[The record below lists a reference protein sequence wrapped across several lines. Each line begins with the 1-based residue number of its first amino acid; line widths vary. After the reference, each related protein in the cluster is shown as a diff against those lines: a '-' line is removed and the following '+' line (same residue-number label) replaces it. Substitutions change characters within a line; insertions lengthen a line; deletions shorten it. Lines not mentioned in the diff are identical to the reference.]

1 MTAPLQALAA
11 RFANRP
17 DSEHGQA
24 FTRLAMLVVVLA
36 YLQLVVK
43 GHPGVER
50 GLALSQLFLGLEFV
64 VAIGILAWIAA
75 RPGISYPRRVLGMI
89 ADYSLMGVG
98 MFLIGDLLSPLYVIV
113 LWVTIG
119 NGLRYGPRFL
129 YTAICFA
136 VVTHLAV
143 ILNTPYWQAN
153 SWLGWGLL
161 AGLVAV
167 PLYLS
172 SLLKA
177 LVRATEAAKAANEA
191 KSRFLA
197 NMSHELRTPLNGIVG
212 MSQLLAS
219 TSLTSEQRDSAQ
231 VIQTSARALQLLV
244 DDVLDISAIE
254 AGKLKRSDADF
265 SLPDLVKGIHVMLL
279 PGAQAKG
286 IAFDVEVAQ
295 DVPQLLH
302 GDSNH
307 LRQILVNLLSNAI
320 KFTEH
325 GRVHLAVTR
334 TGLTDDVADLRFVV
348 QDTGIGIPEAHQAR
362 IFNAFEQVESG
373 RGRRF
378 GGTGLGTTIA
388 KALTELLDGRIG
400 MESRAGAGSR
410 FWVEVPFRLSAQ
422 QVQDA
427 SAMASNII
435 AFADPFVRHRARV
448 RPLRILVA
456 DDQSAN
462 LMVMR
467 RLLEKAGHRP
477 QILDDGEEVLVAI
490 EHQSFD
496 AAIIDLHMP
505 GISGVEIMKQARF
518 IEAGRKRT
526 PFIVLTADATADA
539 RLECERAGAHAF
551 MTKPVIV
558 EKLLEKLAEI
568 AEGAAPAKDAT
579 PAAVVPVAD
588 KSLISQVILD
598 ELREMGLGEAFVQRF
613 LAECVRDARKCL
625 ADLEQSGGRAAW
637 EEFRDACHALK
648 GAASNMGAVRL
659 ADSASEGMRMSSD
672 RLLAEWNG
680 LLNLLRQQLEQAAA
694 ALRERGD
701 LASSPDAGSEGS

>member
-1 MTAPLQALAA
+1 MTALQTLRS

-24 FTRLAMLVVVLA
+24 LTRVAMLVVVLA
-36 YLQLVVK
+36 YLQFVVK
-43 GHPGVER
+43 GHPGVEE
-50 GLALSQLFLGLEFV
+50 GLALSLKFLSLEFV
-64 VAIGILAWIAA
+64 VATGILAWIAA
-75 RPGISYPRRVLGMI
+75 RPGVSYARRVLGMV
-89 ADYSLMGVG
+89 ADYGLMGVG
-98 MFLIGDLLSPLYVIV
+98 MYLIGDLLSPLYVIL
-113 LWVTIG
+113 LWVTVG

-136 VVTHLAV
+136 VTTHLAV
-143 ILNTPYWQAN
+143 ILNTPYWQEN

-177 LVRATEAAKAANEA
+177 LVRATEAARAANEA

-212 MSQLLAS
+212 MSQLLA
-219 TSLTSEQRDSAQ
+219 TTPLTAEQRDSAQ

-254 AGKLKRSDADF
+254 AGKLKRTDADF
-265 SLPDLVKGIHVMLL
+265 SLSDVVKSIHVMLL

-286 IAFDVEVAQ
+286 IGFDVEVAA
-295 DVPQLLH
+295 DVPNLLH

-307 LRQILVNLLSNAI
+307 LRQVLVNLLSNAI
-320 KFTEH
+320 KFTES
-325 GRVHLAVTR
+325 GRVTLDVTR
-334 TGLTDDVADLRFVV
+334 TKQVDGVAHLHFSVR
-348 QDTGIGIPEAHQAR
+348 DTGIGIPEAHRER
-362 IFNAFEQVESG
+362 IFDAFEQVESG

-388 KALTELLDGRIG
+388 KALTELLGGRIG
-400 MESRAGAGSR
+400 MESQDGAGSH
-410 FWVEVPFRLSAQ
+410 FWIDVPFPLAEQEQ
-422 QVQDA
+422 QDEA
-427 SAMASNII
+427 AMASNII

-448 RPLRILVA
+448 RPMRVLVA

-462 LMVMR
+462 LMVLR

-477 QILDDGEEVLVAI
+477 QIVDDGEDVLTAI
-490 EHQSFD
+490 ENQSFD
-496 AAIIDLHMP
+496 AVIIDLHMP
-505 GISGVEIMKQARF
+505 GASGVEIMKQTRF
-518 IEAGRKRT
+518 MEAGRKRT
-526 PFIVLTADATADA
+526 PFIVLTADATSEA
-539 RLECERAGAHAF
+539 RLECERAGAYAF

-558 EKLLEKLAEI
+558 ERLLEKLAEI
-568 AEGAAPAKDAT
+568 AEGAAPAAAEV
-579 PAAVVPVAD
+579 PAAPAAD
-588 KSLISQVILD
+588 KSLISQHILD
-598 ELREMGLGEAFVQRF
+598 ELREMGLGEEFVQRF
-613 LAECVRDARKCL
+613 LVECVRDARKCL
-625 ADLEQSGGRAAW
+625 ADLDTAGRKASW

-648 GAASNMGAVRL
+648 GAAGNMGAIRL
-659 ADSASEGMRMSSD
+659 ADTASEGMRMASD
-672 RLLAEWNG
+672 RLLAEWG
-680 LLNLLRQQLEQAAA
+680 GIVHLLRQQLEQASA

-701 LASSPDAGSEGS
+701 LVPSDAGSEGS

>member
-1 MTAPLQALAA
+1 MTALQTLRS

-24 FTRLAMLVVVLA
+24 LTRVAMLVVVLA
-36 YLQLVVK
+36 YLQFVVK
-43 GHPGVER
+43 GHPGVEE
-50 GLALSQLFLGLEFV
+50 GLALSLKFLSLEFV
-64 VAIGILAWIAA
+64 VATGILAWIAA
-75 RPGISYPRRVLGMI
+75 RPGVSYARRVLGMV
-89 ADYSLMGVG
+89 ADYGLMGVG
-98 MFLIGDLLSPLYVIV
+98 MYLIGDLLSPLYVIL
-113 LWVTIG
+113 LWVTVG

-136 VVTHLAV
+136 VTTHLAV
-143 ILNTPYWQAN
+143 ILNTPYWQEN

-177 LVRATEAAKAANEA
+177 LVRATEAARAANEA

-212 MSQLLAS
+212 MSQLLA
-219 TSLTSEQRDSAQ
+219 TTPLTAEQRDSAQ

-254 AGKLKRSDADF
+254 AGKLKRTDADF
-265 SLPDLVKGIHVMLL
+265 SLSDVVKSIHVMLL

-286 IAFDVEVAQ
+286 IGFDVEVAA
-295 DVPQLLH
+295 DVPNLLH

-307 LRQILVNLLSNAI
+307 LRQVLVNLLSNAI
-320 KFTEH
+320 KFTES
-325 GRVHLAVTR
+325 GRVTLDVTR
-334 TGLTDDVADLRFVV
+334 TKQVDGVAHLHFSVR
-348 QDTGIGIPEAHQAR
+348 DTGIGIPEAHRER
-362 IFNAFEQVESG
+362 IFDAFEQVESG

-388 KALTELLDGRIG
+388 KALTELLGGRIG
-400 MESRAGAGSR
+400 MESQDGAGSH
-410 FWVEVPFRLSAQ
+410 FWIDVPFPLAEQEQ
-422 QVQDA
+422 QDEA
-427 SAMASNII
+427 AMASNII

-448 RPLRILVA
+448 RPMRVLVA

-462 LMVMR
+462 LMVLR

-477 QILDDGEEVLVAI
+477 QIVDDGEDVLTAI
-490 EHQSFD
+490 ENQSFD
-496 AAIIDLHMP
+496 AVIIDLHMP
-505 GISGVEIMKQARF
+505 GASGVEIMKQTRF
-518 IEAGRKRT
+518 MEAGRKRT
-526 PFIVLTADATADA
+526 PFIVLTADATSEA
-539 RLECERAGAHAF
+539 RLECERAGAYAF

-558 EKLLEKLAEI
+558 ERLLEKLAEI
-568 AEGAAPAKDAT
+568 AEGAAPAAAEV
-579 PAAVVPVAD
+579 PAAPAAD
-588 KSLISQVILD
+588 KSLISQHILD
-598 ELREMGLGEAFVQRF
+598 ELREMGLGEEFVQRF
-613 LAECVRDARKCL
+613 LVECVRDARKCL
-625 ADLEQSGGRAAW
+625 ADLDAAGRKASW

-648 GAASNMGAVRL
+648 GAAGNMGAIRL
-659 ADSASEGMRMSSD
+659 ADTASEGMRMASD
-672 RLLAEWNG
+672 RLLAEWG
-680 LLNLLRQQLEQAAA
+680 GIVHLLRQQLEQASA

-701 LASSPDAGSEGS
+701 LVPSDAGSEGS